1 MSQSRLTPKDSLLH
15 RDTHALWLEFTRR
28 AMACQFDILLHP
40 NHPPEGAEAA
50 VQALEV
56 IEYLE
61 GLLSVYIP
69 TSDLSRLNHRGKDC
83 WVDLSLPATEMLEI
97 GLEIFRQTEGAF
109 DLTAAKLSDVW
120 GFSSRKGAM
129 PTQAQI
135 DIALQSVGSQH
146 LELLPKEQRARFQA
160 DIAVNPG
167 GIGKG
172 YAIDQ
177 AVAILREK
185 GVNDFA
191 LHGGK
196 SSIVGYGKQLLS
208 DSSPG
213 WKIAVRHPEQS
224 EKILGTLL
232 LIDRALGTS
241 GPANQFFYF
250 RGTRYGH
257 IINPKTGWPAS
268 GMLSVTV
275 THPSAT
281 WADALATGLYVMG
294 IDQAVAFCESHPE
307 VGMLAILPAKRAGE
321 VELVTCNLTEEQ
333 WTPATA

>member
-1 MSQSRLTPKDSLLH
+1 MSQPQQTPHDSSTH
-15 RDTHALWLEFTRR
+15 RDTQALWLEFTRR

-97 GLEIFRQTEGAF
+97 GLEIFRQTDGAF
-109 DLTAAKLSDVW
+109 DLTASKLSDLW

-146 LELLPKEQRARFQA
+146 LELLRDEQRARFLA

-177 AVAILREK
+177 AVAILREN

-208 DSSPG
+208 DPNPG

-224 EKILGTLL
+224 ERILGTLL

-250 RGTRYGH
+250 RGVRYGH

-307 VGMLAILPAKRAGE
+307 VSMLAILPAKRDGE

-333 WTPATA
+333 WTPATT